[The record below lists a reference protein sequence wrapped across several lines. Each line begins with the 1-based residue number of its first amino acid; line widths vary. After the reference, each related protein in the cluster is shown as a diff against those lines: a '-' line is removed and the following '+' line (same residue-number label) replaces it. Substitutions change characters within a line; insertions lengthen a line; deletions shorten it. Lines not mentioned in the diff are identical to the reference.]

1 MTVRTSLGGSWF
13 AILIATALAAPAAAD
28 GPPPGP
34 ARVLSEGLAPAP
46 ATPRAVVPVRAEIA
60 IIIDDLGQQH
70 RAGLRA
76 IRLPGPVALAFL
88 PQTENAAE
96 QAELANASGKE
107 VLLHLPLEPAGHS
120 ARPYPTAIRA
130 NAGRTELQQ
139 AFAAALASVPH
150 ARGVNNH
157 QGSLLTGMTEPMGW
171 LMAEMREH
179 PELYFVDSR
188 TSAASV
194 AYRVARSH
202 GVPAAERNVF
212 LDDERSE
219 AAIRTQF
226 RLLVARALRDER
238 ALAIGHPY
246 PETLKVLEEE
256 LPRLAAQ
263 GVELVSP
270 SELIARQGG
279 YRGPLRNLK
288 LSPALT
294 LATSSALPALPG
306 STSAAAH

>member
-13 AILIATALAAPAAAD
+13 AILIATALAAAA
-28 GPPPGP
+28 GP
-34 ARVLSEGLAPAP
+34 
-46 ATPRAVVPVRAEIA
+46 VPITAEIA

-70 RAGLRA
+70 GAGLRA

-88 PQTENAAE
+88 PQTDHAAA
-96 QAELANASGKE
+96 QAGLANARGKE
-107 VLLHLPLEPAGHS
+107 VLLHLPLEPAAYS
-120 ARPYPTAIRA
+120 ARSHPSAIRA
-130 NAGRTELQQ
+130 NVGHGELQV

-171 LMAEMREH
+171 LMAEIRAR
-179 PELYFVDSR
+179 PDLYFVDSR

-194 AYRVARSH
+194 AYRVARQH
-202 GVPAAERNVF
+202 GVPSTERNVF

-219 AAIRTQF
+219 AAIRAQF
-226 RLLVARALRDER
+226 RLLIAKALKDER

-256 LPRLAAQ
+256 LPRLAGY
-263 GVELVSP
+263 GVRLVAP

-294 LATSSALPALPG
+294 LATTTAGPAAPG
-306 STSAAAH
+306 STSAVAH